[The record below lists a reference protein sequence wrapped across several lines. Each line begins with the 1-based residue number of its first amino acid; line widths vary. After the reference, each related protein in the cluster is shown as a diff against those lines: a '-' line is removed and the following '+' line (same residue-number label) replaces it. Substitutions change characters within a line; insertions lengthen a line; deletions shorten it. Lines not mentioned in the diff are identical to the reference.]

1 MLKGDIILL
10 IKCNESG
17 MQMKKDE
24 LLTRTCVVVLIA
36 FICSALW
43 GSAFSGVKVGYER
56 LGINSSDW
64 ASQMV
69 FAGVRFAA
77 AGIMTIAI
85 GSISSRKLLVPGRQG
100 IPKVIVISL
109 FQTIFQYFFYYIGL
123 AHTTGVKAAVIVAA
137 NVFTAILI
145 SSLIYKIERLTVR
158 KILGCVIGFSGIV
171 LINLGGLTGGAG
183 FSLLGDGFIFL
194 CTIASGFSSVLM
206 KKYSSKENPVM
217 LSGWQFLFGGLVMCI
232 IGAAFGGGIGKIDSD
247 SVLILIYLSFV
258 SAAAYSLWSVLLKYN
273 PVSRVAV
280 FGFMNPICGVIISG
294 IVLKETDYFGMQ
306 AFIALVLVC
315 AGIYIVNKNN
325 SDTELKNH

>member
-1 MLKGDIILL
+1 
-10 IKCNESG
+10 
-17 MQMKKDE
+17 MKKDE
-24 LLTRTCVVVLIA
+24 LLTRTWVVVLIA

-69 FAGVRFAA
+69 FAGVRFAV
-77 AGIMTIAI
+77 AGIMTISI

-109 FQTIFQYFFYYIGL
+109 FQTILQYFFYYIGL

-194 CTIASGFSSVLM
+194 CTIAS
-206 KKYSSKENPVM
+206 
-217 LSGWQFLFGGLVMCI
+217 
-232 IGAAFGGGIGKIDSD
+232 
-247 SVLILIYLSFV
+247 
-258 SAAAYSLWSVLLKYN
+258 
-273 PVSRVAV
+273 
-280 FGFMNPICGVIISG
+280 
-294 IVLKETDYFGMQ
+294 
-306 AFIALVLVC
+306 
-315 AGIYIVNKNN
+315 
-325 SDTELKNH
+325 